1 MDFWGDYMKAIT
13 SNQEYKCTGLTV
25 GNGTVRYALESAL
38 SALGGTV
45 ELQDDSGRVLRTDTV
60 ANYLRNYVDGTTLVL
75 TNTPEPAAPD
85 LETVRTAKLD
95 ELSAAAQAAI
105 IAGCD
110 VTLSD
115 GTTGHISLTP
125 EDQINLST
133 AQAAVQAGASGY
145 PYHLDGQLCKV
156 YSAEDI
162 LIMGKA
168 AVAHIL
174 YHTTYCNHLRTW
186 AQRATDQDELT
197 GITYG
202 AVLPDDLK
210 ANMEAIISA
219 ATA

>member
-1 MDFWGDYMKAIT
+1 MLIVEIFADENGMHNNTSGAFQSPPEGYVQVPETLMEKANTFLPFANLVFDENEELADIT
-13 SNQEYKCTGLTV
+13 ENAEAKSAWTSKLDTTNFI
-25 GNGTVRYALESAL
+25 AL
-38 SALGGTV
+38 
-45 ELQDDSGRVLRTDTV
+45 RV
-60 ANYLRNYVDGTTLVL
+60 
-75 TNTPEPAAPD
+75 
-85 LETVRTAKLD
+85 AKLD

-133 AQAAVQAGASGY
+133 AQAAVQDGAAGY

-156 YSAEDI
+156 YATADI
-162 LIMGKA
+162 LTMAKA

-174 YHTTYCNHLRTW
+174 YHTTYCNHLRVWTK
-186 AQRATDQDELT
+186 RVTTSDELT
-197 GITYG
+197 AITYG
-202 AVLPDDLK
+202 ATLPDDLA

-219 ATA
+219 ASA

>member
-1 MDFWGDYMKAIT
+1 MKLITNGETVAVTGIPTIGGGAVRIPLEATPTAIG
-13 SNQEYKCTGLTV
+13 NTV
-25 GNGTVRYALESAL
+25 Q
-38 SALGGTV
+38 
-45 ELQDDSGRVLRTDTV
+45 LQSDDGMELRTDTV
-60 ANYLRNYVDGTTLVL
+60 ADYLRHYMDGTTLVL
-75 TNTPEPAAPD
+75 TNTPEPAGPD
-85 LETVRTAKLD
+85 LDTVRTAKLD

-133 AQAAVQAGASGY
+133 AQATVQAGATGY

-156 YSAEDI
+156 YLAADI

-174 YHTTYCNHLRTW
+174 YHTTYCNHLRAW
-186 AQRATDQDELT
+186 AQRVTTADELT
-197 GITYG
+197 AITYG
-202 AVLPDDLK
+202 ATLPDDLK

-219 ATA
+219 ASA